1 MGLSLLGCGGE
12 RKNDFYNVYNS
23 YNVYN
28 GYSMNKLNNK
38 IIRLVGIA
46 VITLL
51 FGLAIVWAAMIWL
64 WGENSAVLNSET
76 QTTGSINL
84 KQKQQGLTLE
94 QKIGQL
100 FIIGFDGAVITPQ
113 TEKMFNE
120 LKPGGVLLLKKNI
133 QNAKQVKKLTAD
145 LQAMS
150 MAYSGLPLFIAVDQ
164 EGGSVSR
171 LDFLREKTAQFE
183 IETTQEAY
191 AIGLTR
197 GKELKELGVNLNFAP
212 LLDIA
217 ASGDFIFDRTFQKDA
232 LQTSKLAASLAMG
245 QKEAGILSCFKHF
258 PGYGGIA
265 FNPEEKLATLTKA
278 PSVSQF
284 QEATIKIKPEF
295 VMVSNVVFEDIDS
308 FLPFSFLENGVK
320 QIKQAVGA
328 SPLIITDDLAQN
340 SVLKRFSLEQ
350 IVGLPLMA
358 GNDMLIFSGWKSP
371 VAPAVLAAQ
380 EMVKSGQ
387 VAKDK
392 VDKAVSR
399 IIKQKEKM
407 LE

>member
-1 MGLSLLGCGGE
+1 ALQQTSHGLSL
-12 RKNDFYNVYNS
+12 
-23 YNVYN
+23 
-28 GYSMNKLNNK
+28 
-38 IIRLVGIA
+38 
-46 VITLL
+46 
-51 FGLAIVWAAMIWL
+51 
-64 WGENSAVLNSET
+64 
-76 QTTGSINL
+76 
-84 KQKQQGLTLE
+84 E
-94 QKIGQL
+94 QKVGQL

-133 QNAKQVKKLTAD
+133 QNAKQVKKRTTD
-145 LQAMS
+145 LQALS

>member
-1 MGLSLLGCGGE
+1 MD
-12 RKNDFYNVYNS
+12 KV
-23 YNVYN
+23 
-28 GYSMNKLNNK
+28 LNNK
-38 IIRLVGIA
+38 ITRPICIGI
-46 VITLL
+46 ITLL
-51 FGLAIVWAAMIWL
+51 FGLAIIWAGMIWL
-64 WGENSAVLNSET
+64 WEEDSGALDSGFTPTPKSLV
-76 QTTGSINL
+76 G
-84 KQKQQGLTLE
+84 GLTLE
-94 QKIGQL
+94 QKVGQL

-145 LQAMS
+145 LQALS
-150 MAYSGLPLFIAVDQ
+150 MAYSGLPLFISVDQ

-197 GKELKELGVNLNFAP
+197 GKELKGLGVNLNFAP
-212 LLDIA
+212 LLDISTA
-217 ASGDFIFDRTFQKDA
+217 GDFIFDRSFQKDIS
-232 LQTSKLAASLAMG
+232 QTSKLAASLTAG

-258 PGYGGIA
+258 PGYGGIV
-265 FNPEEKLATLTKA
+265 FNPEEKLAVLDKTPA
-278 PSVSQF
+278 ASQF
-284 QEATIKIKPEF
+284 QKAADQTKPEF
-295 VMVSNVVFEDIDS
+295 VMASNVVFEDLDS
-308 FLPFSFLENGVK
+308 FLPFSFLETGVK
-320 QIKQAVGA
+320 QIKQALGA
-328 SPLIITDDLAQN
+328 GPLIITDDLAQN

-387 VAKDK
+387 LSKDK

-407 LE
+407 LK